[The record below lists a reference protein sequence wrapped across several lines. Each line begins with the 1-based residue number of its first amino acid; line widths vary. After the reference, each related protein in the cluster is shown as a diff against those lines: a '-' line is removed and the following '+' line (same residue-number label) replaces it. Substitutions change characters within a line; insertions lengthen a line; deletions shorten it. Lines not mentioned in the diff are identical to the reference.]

1 MDEDMEESEVYTFT
15 AVEIDLDYEFDAVRY
30 FDFSRE
36 ESLAEAHEAELW
48 FETATTYPPSPFVAR
63 LFNVN
68 DGLMENVNTSPKPK
82 HVEEANMLE
91 SDSDNEVDEETSA
104 VDKDGG
110 QKEFN
115 SRETSAILQNSNQ
128 QRFQNH
134 QQLASGLTFYN
145 HMKKDSLKAKT
156 KSSVKPYLS
165 RTSTLMKPTASQLA
179 KQNEPRQMCSS
190 RFQRQLVDK
199 NEKSTNNS
207 FGVEIQAAKRQ
218 KLEGGHLSKVIDTKH
233 QVNFVHKEP
242 KRDGIVVGNT
252 VQTKLRITI
261 PREPDLE
268 TTYRAH
274 RTRPKT
280 VEEPR
285 SLTSTVHRFK
295 ALPLNRKIL
304 EAPSLLAPKRSTP
317 RVPEFREF
325 HLKTSER
332 AMQHTAIASVSA
344 ASFSNSNK
352 EVESRN
358 SASQQCRDES
368 RRCNVVDTS
377 KERSELSH
385 NFKALPLNRKILSSK
400 GDIGVFR
407 NSKREITVPMEFNF
421 HTEKRV
427 QHNPPIELFNKLS
440 LTSEPKSKIKLPHP
454 ASLPAKGSK
463 ENRWDS
469 FQEEQQ
475 VKHDMKEKLPL
486 NGGKQFGSNVKK
498 ADDGLISGT
507 NRSLGVR

>member
-1 MDEDMEESEVYTFT
+1 MEESEIYTFT

-68 DGLMENVNTSPKPK
+68 DGLLENVNTSPKPK

-91 SDSDNEVDEETSA
+91 SDSDIEVDEETSA

-115 SRETSAILQNSNQ
+115 SRGTSASLRNSNQ
-128 QRFQNH
+128 QRFQSH

-156 KSSVKPYLS
+156 KSSTKPYLS

-179 KQNEPRQMCSS
+179 KQNEPRQMYSS

-252 VQTKLRITI
+252 MQTKLRITI

-280 VEEPR
+280 VEEPQ

-352 EVESRN
+352 EVERRN
-358 SASQQCRDES
+358 STSQQCRDES

-440 LTSEPKSKIKLPHP
+440 LTSEPKSKIKQPHP
-454 ASLPAKGSK
+454 ANLPAKGSK

-469 FQEEQQ
+469 FWEEQQ

-486 NGGKQFGSNVKK
+486 NGGKQYGNNLKK
-498 ADDGLISGT
+498 ADDGLVSGI

>member
-317 RVPEFREF
+317 RVPEFRE
-325 HLKTSER
+325 
-332 AMQHTAIASVSA
+332 
-344 ASFSNSNK
+344 
-352 EVESRN
+352 VESRN

>member
-1 MDEDMEESEVYTFT
+1 MDEEMEESEIYTFT

-68 DGLMENVNTSPKPK
+68 DGLLENVNTSPKPK

-91 SDSDNEVDEETSA
+91 SDSDIEVDEETSA

-115 SRETSAILQNSNQ
+115 SRGTSASLRNSNQ

-156 KSSVKPYLS
+156 KSSTKPYLS

-179 KQNEPRQMCSS
+179 KQNEPRQMYSS

-252 VQTKLRITI
+252 MQTKLRITI

-280 VEEPR
+280 VEEPQ

-352 EVESRN
+352 EVERRN
-358 SASQQCRDES
+358 STSQQCRDES

-440 LTSEPKSKIKLPHP
+440 LASEPKSKIKQPHP
-454 ASLPAKGSK
+454 ANLPAKGSK

-469 FQEEQQ
+469 FWEEQQ

-486 NGGKQFGSNVKK
+486 NGGKQYGNNLKK
-498 ADDGLISGT
+498 ADDGLVSGI